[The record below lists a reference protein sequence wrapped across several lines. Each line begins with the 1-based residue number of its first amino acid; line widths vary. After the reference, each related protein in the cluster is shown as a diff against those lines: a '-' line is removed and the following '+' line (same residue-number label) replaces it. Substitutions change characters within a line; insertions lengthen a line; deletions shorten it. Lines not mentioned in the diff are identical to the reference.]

1 MQKIRSMSKTL
12 KGFIAVLAIAVL
24 YLGLHYSGE
33 LNSDNAS
40 FFNLPDFKTET
51 TSVETAEKAERTE
64 TEARSS
70 NRASVATLH
79 EFNDA
84 IVDIAER
91 TNPTVVTITTLTVR
105 QRMRSPFSFF
115 FDDPR
120 FDQEREF
127 QRGLGSGVIV
137 SSDGYVITNNHVIRN
152 ADEILVQF
160 YEGDTVEAEVV
171 GADPS
176 SDVAILKVERSNLPA
191 ITLGNSDDL
200 RVGELVLAIGS
211 PLTQDF
217 AHTVSMGVVS
227 AKGRA
232 NLRLNDYENYIQTDA
247 AINPGNSGGALINM
261 DGELV
266 GINTA
271 IASRTGGNQ
280 GIGFAIPINMARMVM
295 ESILEDGRVVRGF
308 LGIQQGGMVDRVMAR
323 ALNLDVNYGVVVGG
337 VTAGGPAEKAGLAEG
352 DVILKKDGDPI
363 RDWGQFR
370 VSIATSV
377 PGTEIELEIF
387 RDGDRRTINV
397 ILEEMPEDEAVV
409 AVPDDTREELEES
422 LGFRV
427 ENLTENIRRQLNLSD
442 NLEGV
447 IVSEVQQGSRAFRQ
461 GLQRGDV
468 ITQVQNEPIPNEEEF
483 YSAVSGLK
491 SAGQDVMLL
500 RVNRQG
506 NSVFIAIEL

>member
-1 MQKIRSMSKTL
+1 MSKTR
-12 KGFIAVLAIAVL
+12 KGIFAVIAVLIL
-24 YLGLHYSGE
+24 FLGIHFSGE
-33 LNSDNAS
+33 LDSNSAS
-40 FFNLPDFKTET
+40 LFNLPDSNSETVNTET
-51 TSVETAEKAERTE
+51 PSAETVEEESTK
-64 TEARSS
+64 SS
-70 NRASVATLH
+70 NQANVGSLH

-91 TNPTVVTITTLTVR
+91 TNPTVVTITTQQTVR
-105 QRMRSPFSFF
+105 QRMRSPFSLF

-120 FDQEREF
+120 FDEEREF
-127 QRGLGSGVIV
+127 QRSGLGSGVIV
-137 SSDGYVITNNHVIRN
+137 SSDGYIITNNHVIRN

-160 YEGDTVEAEVV
+160 YEGDSIEAEVV

-176 SDVAILKVERSNLPA
+176 SDVAILKVDRNDLPA
-191 ITLGNSDDL
+191 ITIGDSDNL

-211 PLTQDF
+211 PLTQEF

-232 NLRLNDYENYIQTDA
+232 NLGLTSYENYIQTDA

-261 DGELV
+261 DGDLV

-295 ESILEDGRVVRGF
+295 ESILEDGRVVRSY
-308 LGIQQGGMVDRVMAR
+308 LGITRGAMVDRVMAR
-323 ALNLDVNYGVVVGG
+323 ALDLDVNYGVVVGE
-337 VTAGGPAEKAGLAEG
+337 VVSGGPAEKAGLAEG
-352 DVILKKDGDPI
+352 DVILRKDGEPI

-370 VSIATSV
+370 FSIATST
-377 PGTEIELEIF
+377 PGSEVELEIF
-387 RDGDRRTINV
+387 RDGDRRTVNV
-397 ILEEMPEDEAVV
+397 ILEEMPEDETTA
-409 AVPDDTREELEES
+409 AVPDDTRDELQES
-422 LGFRV
+422 LGFIV
-427 ENLTENIRRQLNLSD
+427 EDLTENIRRQLNMPEQLT
-442 NLEGV
+442 GV

-468 ITQVQNEPIPNEEEF
+468 ITQVQDQPISDEDQF
-483 YSAVSGLK
+483 YNVISELR

-506 NSVFIAIEL
+506 NIVFIPIEL